1 VAVFASSF
9 MTDST
14 LSSFDKR
21 RLVMVITKD
30 PEPVLRFI
38 MSELDRGAT
47 VIESHGGYSGEDR
60 PTVMCVL
67 TRRQSVDLKRFVG
80 EQQPHSFVIIADAKE
95 VVGKGFKPWKPR

>member
-30 PEPVLRFI
+30 PEPVLRFVTN
-38 MSELDRGAT
+38 ELGRGAT
-47 VIESHGGYSGEDR
+47 VIESHGGYSGESR

-67 TRRQSVDLKRFVG
+67 TRRQSVDLKRFIG
-80 EQQPHSFVIIADAKE
+80 ERHPRDFVIIADANE